1 MMGYYYG
8 AGAPAWMWIVGTL
21 MMLVFWGGLAALIVW
36 AVRAV
41 TTPREGAASAEELLK
56 RRLATGQITQEE
68 YEKTRRA
75 LQS

>member
-1 MMGYYYG
+1 MMGYYG

-36 AVRAV
+36 VVRAV
-41 TTPREGAASAEELLK
+41 TTPRDGGASAEEILK
-56 RRLATGQITQEE
+56 RRLAAGQITQED